1 MKFRLL
7 VLTALLT
14 ASLVRAVDPAP
25 TILGVSHKDAAA
37 AEVKAADI
45 FLITAKYTN
54 TLTLEPGADDSRI
67 AKTVARFLQTM
78 HYTRHKFDRE
88 IGQKMFDRYMDALDP
103 QKLYFLQSDLAEFA
117 TVRDTLDDLTLRLGD
132 TAPAY
137 DIFNR
142 FLQRFDQS
150 YTLVIDQLR
159 KGKFEFNSDDTFL
172 VNRKDAPRPKDL
184 AEAKKLWTDRLR
196 YEFLSEK
203 LNAGDRDTLLGQ
215 FTTHLKDASYDR
227 LTSSLT
233 NTFSPEKAAE
243 LTQFAKKQY
252 ETAQAAAKGAASA
265 KGKSIDLAVNLV
277 SQRLAG
283 DERDEIIK
291 KLTRRYQRTLRNLKQ
306 FESDEVLQLWLD
318 SLGHAFDPHTDFM
331 GKRELDQFA
340 MQMNLRLF
348 GIGATLAAEDGY
360 TVIREIRPGTPAEK
374 SKQIKVGDKVVGVAQ
389 AKNDFV
395 DVIDEKLTKVVEQI
409 RGPKG
414 TEVRLSI
421 IPSGADS
428 SVRKIVSIIRDEIK
442 LEDSEAKGKLVEM
455 TDDHGKPMRVGVI
468 DLPSFYANFSV
479 GGIRGSGKTTTGDV
493 AKLLKKLTEE
503 HAEGIILDLRRNGG
517 GSLEEAINLAGLFI
531 KSGPVVQIRNFDG
544 SIQVDEDTDDSIA
557 YDGPLVVLTS
567 RFSASASE
575 IVAAAL
581 QDYGRAVL
589 VGDSSTHGKGTVQT
603 VQELAPYLRGTD
615 NPGAVKVT
623 IRKFYRASGASTQ
636 LKGVTPDIALP
647 SINNYADV
655 GETSLDNALT
665 WDTIPSAKFDKVN
678 RVQPYLAELTR
689 RSTQRV
695 NKDKDFDY
703 VREDIERYRKLLAD
717 KNVSLNEDK
726 RRAEKAADKARAD
739 ARKKELAAR
748 HEAQPTA
755 YEITLKQA
763 DLPGLPAPMTNHL
776 AIVGIH
782 GSPVTGA
789 GSTNALANVP
799 AAQPTSAEKSA
810 ADADDEDE
818 LGDSTIATDVPL
830 KEAQRILLDLIQL
843 SAGKSG
849 VAAKLR

>member
-7 VLTALLT
+7 ALTTLLA
-14 ASLVRAVDPAP
+14 ASLLR
-25 TILGVSHKDAAA
+25 
-37 AEVKAADI
+37 AADPTDTI
-45 FLITAKYTN
+45 STAPAKSVATPHDAKPADFFQITAKYTN
-54 TLTLEPGADDSRI
+54 TLTLEPGPDDSRI
-67 AKTVARFLQTM
+67 AKTVGRFLQST

-88 IGQKMFDRYMDALDP
+88 IGQKMFDRYVDALDP
-103 QKLYFLQSDLAEFA
+103 QKLYFLQSDLGEFD
-117 TVRDTLDDLTLRLGD
+117 TVRNSLDDLTLRLGD
-132 TAPAY
+132 TTPAC

-142 FLQRFDQS
+142 FLQRFDES
-150 YTLVIDQLR
+150 YSLVINRLR
-159 KGKFEFNSDDTFL
+159 DGKFDLASNDTFL

-184 AEAKKLWTDRLR
+184 KEARKLWADRLR
-196 YEFLSEK
+196 FEYLSEK

-215 FTTHLKDASYDR
+215 FTTHLKDGNYDK
-227 LTSSLT
+227 LTASLT

-243 LTQFAKKQY
+243 LTQFAKLQY
-252 ETAQAAAKGAASA
+252 QAAQANAKGASA
-265 KGKSIDLAVNLV
+265 AKSKSIEHTVALV
-277 SQRLAG
+277 GQRLAG
-283 DERDEIIK
+283 DEHDEIIK

-318 SLGHAFDPHTDFM
+318 SLGHAYDPHTDFM
-331 GKRELDQFA
+331 GKRELEQFA

-348 GIGATLAAEDGY
+348 GIGATLASEDGY
-360 TVIREIRPGTPAEK
+360 TVIREVRPGTPAEK

-389 AKNDFV
+389 AKSDFV

-442 LEDSEAKGKLVEM
+442 LEDSEAKAKLVEL
-455 TDDHGKPMRVGVI
+455 TGDNGKMMRVGVI

-493 AKLLKKLTEE
+493 AKLLKKLTAEG
-503 HAEGIILDLRRNGG
+503 AEGIILDLRRNGG
-517 GSLEEAINLAGLFI
+517 GSLEEAINLTGLFI
-531 KSGPVVQIRNFDG
+531 KSGPVVQIRNYDG
-544 SIQVDEDTDDSIA
+544 SIQVDEDTDDSVA
-557 YDGPLVVLTS
+557 YDGPLMVLTS

-581 QDYGRAVL
+581 QDYGRAIL

-623 IRKFYRASGASTQ
+623 IRKFYRASGGSTQ
-636 LKGVTPDIALP
+636 LKGVTPDITLP
-647 SINNYADV
+647 SINSYAEI
-655 GETSLDNALT
+655 GETSLDNALA
-665 WDTIPSAKFDKVN
+665 WDTIPSAKIDKVN
-678 RVQPYLAELTR
+678 RVQPYLTELTK
-689 RSTQRV
+689 RSTLRV

-703 VREDIERYRKLLAD
+703 VREDIERFRKMLAD
-717 KNVSLNEDK
+717 KSVSLNEDK

-748 HEAQPTA
+748 HDPQPTT
-755 YEITLKQA
+755 YEITLKVA
-763 DLPGLPAPMTNHL
+763 DQPGLPVPMTNTL
-776 AIVGIH
+776 AVLKLAH
-782 GSPVTGA
+782 DAATA
-789 GSTNALANVP
+789 TNSVAVNAAAPSDLP
-799 AAQPTSAEKSA
+799 AAGTLSEP
-810 ADADDEDE
+810 DDDEGEDT
-818 LGDSTIATDVPL
+818 GHVATDIPL
-830 KEAQRILLDLIQL
+830 KEAERILLDLIQL
-843 SAGKSG
+843 STGKTG
-849 VAAKLR
+849 MAAKLP

>member
-1 MKFRLL
+1 MNIRLL
-7 VLTALLT
+7 ALTTILA
-14 ASLVRAVDPAP
+14 ASLLRAADAPAP
-25 TILGVSHKDAAA
+25 AVTADAPKAVVGPG
-37 AEVKAADI
+37 EVKSSDI

-67 AKTVARFLQTM
+67 AKTVGRFLQST

-88 IGQKMFDRYMDALDP
+88 IGQKMFDRYLDSLDP
-103 QKLYFLQSDLAEFA
+103 QKLYFLQSDLAEFD
-117 TVRDTLDDLTLRLGD
+117 TTRNTLDDLTLRLGD
-132 TAPAY
+132 TTPAY

-150 YTLVIDQLR
+150 YALVINQLR
-159 KGKFEFNSDDTFL
+159 AGKFDLTASDTFL

-184 AEAKKLWTDRLR
+184 NDAKKLWSDRLR
-196 YEFLSEK
+196 FEFLSEK
-203 LNAGDRDTLLGQ
+203 LNAGDRNTLLGQ
-215 FTTHLKDASYDR
+215 FTTHLKDGNYDK
-227 LTSSLT
+227 LTASLT

-252 ETAQAAAKGAASA
+252 EAAQAGAKDAASA
-265 KGKSIDLAVNLV
+265 KAKAIESTVALVGK
-277 SQRLAG
+277 RLAG
-283 DERDEIIK
+283 DEHDEIIK

-318 SLGHAFDPHTDFM
+318 SLGHAYDPHTDFM

-348 GIGATLAAEDGY
+348 GIGATLASEDGY

-374 SKQIKVGDKVVGVAQ
+374 SKQIKVGDKVVAVAQ

-442 LEDSEAKGKLVEM
+442 LEDSEAKGKLVEL
-455 TDDHGKPMRVGVI
+455 TGDNGKTMRVGVI

-479 GGIRGSGKTTTGDV
+479 GGVRGSGKTTTGDV
-493 AKLLKKLTEE
+493 AKLLKKLTGEG
-503 HAEGIILDLRRNGG
+503 AEGIILDLRRNGG
-517 GSLEEAINLAGLFI
+517 GSLEEAINLTGLFI
-531 KSGPVVQIRNFDG
+531 KSGPVVQIRNYDG
-544 SIQVDEDTDDSIA
+544 SIQVDEDTDDSVA
-557 YDGPLVVLTS
+557 YDGPLMVLTS

-581 QDYGRAVL
+581 QDYGRAIL

-603 VQELAPYLRGTD
+603 VQELAPYLRGSD

-623 IRKFYRASGASTQ
+623 IRKFYRASGGSTQ
-636 LKGVTPDIALP
+636 LKGVTPDITLP
-647 SINNYADV
+647 SINSYAEI
-655 GETSLDNALT
+655 GETSLDNALA
-665 WDTIPSAKFDKVN
+665 WDTIPSAKIDKVN
-678 RVQPYLAELTR
+678 RVQPYLTELTK
-689 RSTQRV
+689 RSTQRIG
-695 NKDKDFDY
+695 KDKDYEY
-703 VREDIERYRKLLAD
+703 VREDIERFRKMLAD
-717 KNVSLNEDK
+717 KSVSLNEDK
-726 RRAEKAADKARAD
+726 RRAEKVADKARAD

-748 HEAQPTA
+748 HDVQPTT
-755 YEITLKQA
+755 YEITLKVA
-763 DLPGLPAPMTNHL
+763 DQPGLPAPMTNSL
-776 AIVGIH
+776 AGIKL
-782 GSPVTGA
+782 
-789 GSTNALANVP
+789 GSTNSV
-799 AAQPTSAEKSA
+799 AATAESDAPKS
-810 ADADDEDE
+810 DDSDDEE
-818 LGDSTIATDVPL
+818 AEVTGHVATDVPL
-830 KEAQRILLDLIQL
+830 KEAERILLDLIQL

-849 VAAKLR
+849 VAAKLLP

>member
-1 MKFRLL
+1 MNFRLL
-7 VLTALLT
+7 ALTTILA
-14 ASLVRAVDPAP
+14 ASLLRAADAPAP
-25 TILGVSHKDAAA
+25 ATAQTQEPSITAGPLG
-37 AEVKAADI
+37 EVKPADI

-54 TLTLEPGADDSRI
+54 TLTLEPGVDDSRI
-67 AKTVARFLQTM
+67 AKTVGRFLQQT

-88 IGQKMFDRYMDALDP
+88 IGQKMFDRYLDALDP
-103 QKLYFLQSDLAEFA
+103 QKLYFLQSDLSEFDP
-117 TVRDTLDDLTLRLGD
+117 VRNTLDDLTLRVGD

-150 YTLVIDQLR
+150 YALVIDQLR
-159 KGKFEFNSDDTFL
+159 RGKFDLNSNDTFL

-184 AEAKKLWTDRLR
+184 NDAKKLWSDRLR
-196 YEFLSEK
+196 FEFLSEK
-203 LNAGDRDTLLGQ
+203 LNSGDRDTLLGQ
-215 FTTHLKDASYDR
+215 FTTHLKDGNYDK
-227 LTSSLT
+227 LTASLT
-233 NTFSPEKAAE
+233 NTFSPEKATE
-243 LTQFAKKQY
+243 LTQFAKLQY
-252 ETAQAAAKGAASA
+252 ETSQAAAKGATAA
-265 KGKSIDLAVNLV
+265 KTKSIEHTVALV
-277 SQRLAG
+277 GQRLVG
-283 DERDEIIK
+283 DEHDEIIK

-318 SLGHAFDPHTDFM
+318 SLGHAYDPHTDFM

-348 GIGATLAAEDGY
+348 GIGATLASEDGY

-374 SKQIKVGDKVVGVAQ
+374 SKQIKVGDKIVGVAQ

-428 SVRKIVSIIRDEIK
+428 SVRKIVSITRDEIK
-442 LEDSEAKGKLVEM
+442 LEDSEAKGKLVEL
-455 TDDHGKPMRVGVI
+455 TGDNGKPMRVGVI

-479 GGIRGSGKTTTGDV
+479 GGVRGSGKTTTGDV
-493 AKLLKKLTEE
+493 AKLLKKLTGEG
-503 HAEGIILDLRRNGG
+503 AEGIILDLRRNGG
-517 GSLEEAINLAGLFI
+517 GSLEEAINLTGLFI
-531 KSGPVVQIRNFDG
+531 KSGPVVQIRNYDG
-544 SIQVDEDTDDSIA
+544 SIQVDEDTDDSVA
-557 YDGPLVVLTS
+557 YDGPLMVLTS

-581 QDYGRAVL
+581 QDYGRALL

-623 IRKFYRASGASTQ
+623 IRKFYRASGGSTQ
-636 LKGVTPDIALP
+636 LKGVTPDITLP
-647 SINNYADV
+647 SINSYAEI

-665 WDTIPSAKFDKVN
+665 WDTIPSAKIDKVN
-678 RVQPYLAELTR
+678 RVQPYLTELSK
-689 RSTQRV
+689 RSSSRIS
-695 NKDKDFDY
+695 KDKDFDY

-717 KNVSLNEDK
+717 KSVSLNEDK

-748 HEAQPTA
+748 HDPQPTT
-755 YEITLKQA
+755 YEITLKVA
-763 DLPGLPAPMTNHL
+763 DQPGLPAPMTNTL
-776 AIVGIH
+776 AAIKLGAAGATNSVAVDAT
-782 GSPVTGA
+782 SP
-789 GSTNALANVP
+789 
-799 AAQPTSAEKSA
+799 KSP
-810 ADADDEDE
+810 DEADDEEADE
-818 LGDSTIATDVPL
+818 TTGRIATDVPL
-830 KEAQRILLDLIQL
+830 KEAERILLDLIHL
-843 SAGKSG
+843 SA
-849 VAAKLR
+849 RYF